1 MYVVYDHPRDYPDW
15 FVCRIWFVYD
25 APAGGPAGGGGALQD
40 LFLKAETLDAIRVE
54 LESRGL
60 HNIGRFADDD
70 PVIVEVWI

>member
-1 MYVVYDHPRDYPDW
+1 MR
-15 FVCRIWFVYD
+15 F
-25 APAGGPAGGGGALQD
+25 G
-40 LFLKAETLDAIRVE
+40 VE